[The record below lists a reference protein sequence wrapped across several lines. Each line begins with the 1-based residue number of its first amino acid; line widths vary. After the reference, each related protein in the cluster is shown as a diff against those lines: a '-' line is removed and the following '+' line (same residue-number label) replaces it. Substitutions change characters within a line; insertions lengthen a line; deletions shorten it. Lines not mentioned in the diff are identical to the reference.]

1 MIYSSIAEVT
11 KILTLQ
17 SYSPSHLHARMFIL
31 SEPADSKS
39 IIFHKWILNHLLIK
53 LCNPVH
59 SQQHASQDLSGGHP
73 QMHCCWTCRKLR

>member
-17 SYSPSHLHARMFIL
+17 SYSPSHLHTRMFIL
-31 SEPADSKS
+31 SEPAVSKS

-53 LCNPVH
+53 LCNPEH
-59 SQQHASQDLSGGHP
+59 SQQHASQDSSGRTP
-73 QMHCCWTCRKLR
+73 SKALLLDTQET